1 MRVCNKKCFSCIY
14 DDCIYDELDY
24 EDYYRGD
31 EEDKQILR
39 ERGLSSRG
47 LLTTEE
53 KKEKRRAYKRAR
65 YWRLKEDRLSQH
77 TNVHDCENENVLEY
91 WKEWRRR
98 KLNE

>member
-1 MRVCNKKCFSCIY
+1 MRVCNKNCFSCKY

-31 EEDKQILR
+31 EEDKKILR
-39 ERGLSSRG
+39 ENGLSSRR

-53 KKEKRRAYKRAR
+53 RKAKHRAHVRAR
-65 YWRLKEDRLSQH
+65 YWRLKAERLAKH
-77 TNVHDCENENVLEY
+77 TNVYECKNENVLEY